1 MKPKNLIPL
10 VVVLVALVAVTVV
23 MKANKKPPT
32 MKEQT
37 KLEDLVPPDAA
48 VKDLAKLQVY
58 AGAKPE
64 EKVVVERDG
73 EDWKITSQYNA
84 PAKKDVVEKYL
95 GDLLKLK
102 GEFRTEAA
110 GDDKLDAYS
119 LQDSKA
125 FRIQAFKSGAT
136 DPAVDVLLGKSP
148 KTGQAFVRKA
158 GGNRIYIESTNLR
171 QDAGLY
177 GDETDKAPTA
187 DKWLDKDIVKLDK
200 EKITKVALTMPDKEL
215 VFEKHEKP
223 APPKNEGESEG
234 EGEAAPAPE
243 KKEYEWVLASGGPG
257 GMHKESGLTSL
268 LQKFTT
274 LTANTI
280 VDPAKKADW
289 GLETPLFKAVVSVEG
304 GADTIIEGGRPDPAG
319 NGYVR
324 VASSGKDIL
333 YELSK
338 YTFEQLFP
346 KGSDLFDL
354 PKLALN
360 KDQISKIEINQP
372 EGKVVVEKDGSDWKV
387 TEPAAPL
394 SVQKTALST
403 LATTVATWKASDY
416 APAGANVGEFNRS
429 VVITSPEGTRTISL
443 AGNSKTIE
451 GNYAKLDG
459 TDMILAMSGADV
471 KKVLLKPRDVF
482 ELKLFADVDDEKA
495 ASMNL
500 RDGDTSFSV
509 AKEGED
515 KWTASVN
522 GAAIEPDPE
531 KCTGFLSD
539 VTEFQAKDIRLGVDP
554 ATVQAKTEIT
564 LNLTEGEPV
573 KLAFS
578 AEQEGGVFL
587 MTASGKPAVFE
598 AEKSAVEGLIGKMN
612 AMKEPKP
619 APAPA
624 EGEKPAE
631 GEAAPAQGE
640 GEAAPAAAPAV
651 NTVEVTPVPAPAPEA
666 APAAAP
672 APITIEMPPT
682 PAPEAAPAPAP
693 APEATPA
700 PAPAPEAA
708 PAPVPAPEAA
718 PAPAP
723 VPAPQ
728 Q

>member
-10 VVVLVALVAVTVV
+10 VLVLVALVGVTLV

-37 KLEDLVPPDAA
+37 KLEDLVPADAA
-48 VKDLAKLQVY
+48 VKDLVKLQVY
-58 AGAKPE
+58 TGAKPD
-64 EKVVVERDG
+64 EKVIVERDG
-73 EDWKITSQYNA
+73 EAWKITSQFNA

-95 GDLLKLK
+95 GDMLKLK
-102 GEFRTEAA
+102 GEFRTTAS
-110 GDDKLDAYS
+110 GDDKLDAYD

-125 FRIQAFKSGAT
+125 FRIQAFKADAT
-136 DPAVDVLLGKSP
+136 DPTVDVLLGKSP
-148 KTGQAFVRKA
+148 KSGQVFVRKA
-158 GGNRIYIESTNLR
+158 GGDRIYIESTNLR

-200 EKITKVALTMPDKEL
+200 EKIIKLALTMPDKEL

-243 KKEYEWVLASGGPG
+243 TKEYEWALASGGPG
-257 GMHKESGLTSL
+257 GKHKESGLTSL
-268 LQKFTT
+268 LQKFTA

-289 GLETPLFKAVVSVEG
+289 GLETPAFKAVVSMEG
-304 GADTIIEGGRPDPAG
+304 GSDTVLEGGRPDPAG

-324 VASSGKDIL
+324 VASSGKDIV

-360 KDQISKIEINQP
+360 KDTISKIEINQP
-372 EGKVVVEKDGSDWKV
+372 EGNVVVEKDGSDWKV
-387 TEPAAPL
+387 SAPSAPL
-394 SVQKTALST
+394 NVQKTALST
-403 LATTVATWKASDY
+403 LATTLASWKPSDY

-459 TDMILAMSGADV
+459 TDMILTMSGADV
-471 KKVLLKPRDVF
+471 KKVFLKPRDVF
-482 ELKLFADVDDEKA
+482 ELKLFADLEEEKVA
-495 ASMNL
+495 NMNL
-500 RDGDTSFSV
+500 RDGDVSFSV
-509 AKEGED
+509 AKEGD
-515 KWTASVN
+515 KWNATVN
-522 GAAIEPDPE
+522 GVAQEAEAE

-539 VTEFQAKDIRLGVDP
+539 ITEFQAKDIRLGVDP
-554 ATVQAKTEIT
+554 ATVQPKTEIT

-578 AEQEGGVFL
+578 AEQDGGVFL
-587 MTASGKPAVFE
+587 MTASGKPVVFE
-598 AEKSAVEGLIGKMN
+598 TEKSTVEGLIGKMN

-619 APAPA
+619 APAPT
-624 EGEKPAE
+624 EGET
-631 GEAAPAQGE
+631 APAQGA

-651 NTVEVTPVPAPAPEA
+651 NTVEVTPAPAPAPGGA

-672 APITIEMPPT
+672 APITIEMPAT
-682 PAPEAAPAPAP
+682 PAPAPTPESAPAPAP
-693 APEATPA
+693 APTPVPESAPA
-700 PAPAPEAA
+700 PAPAP
-708 PAPVPAPEAA
+708 
-718 PAPAP
+718 
-723 VPAPQ
+723 
-728 Q
+728 